1 MVNNGKLRPQRIL
14 ELLCDET
21 DVAHPLSTA
30 RIEQCLHGC
39 RGIELQSRTTS
50 RPWSRRVMRCRSSTP
65 PRTGNYMFSRP
76 YELTELKLP
85 IDAVDSSKSFAVR
98 KSRVL
103 TEKLT
108 ASASCSKSGQ
118 YHRNISIAECI
129 KGEAPDARPI

>member
-1 MVNNGKLRPQRIL
+1 
-14 ELLCDET
+14 
-21 DVAHPLSTA
+21 
-30 RIEQCLHGC
+30 
-39 RGIELQSRTTS
+39 
-50 RPWSRRVMRCRSSTP
+50 
-65 PRTGNYMFSRP
+65 MFSRP

-108 ASASCSKSGQ
+108 ASASCSTSGQ

-129 KGEAPDARPI
+129 KGCNEQHNIIMNALNGTIMNVNEILSHTPANF